1 MITDRRPRDFSLP
14 FSWRA
19 ELWSL
24 AAGCAW
30 IGGTMLVWY
39 GLIQIGLR

>member
-1 MITDRRPRDFSLP
+1 MITRPRNVTQS

-24 AAGCAW
+24 ASGCAW
-30 IGGTMLVWY
+30 IGGTLMLWY
-39 GLIQIGLR
+39 VLIRLGLR